1 MKRLF
6 VLLAALV
13 LALGIPGSAL
23 AAEEELPHTGR
34 VLFVA
39 GGDISVGADEQADA
53 VIVING
59 DAYIAGTVNS
69 LVVVDGTA
77 TASGATVEGIAI
89 VNGTLELEPGTTV
102 LGDIGQLNSDIVQA
116 EGVEIGGSVN
126 DLAGDVAGFGVFIGF
141 AALAFWIGVGIATL
155 IVGLL
160 LAGLAAR
167 QTRTATSLIRRE
179 PGRTFLVGLLA
190 VVVPPILAVLAMV
203 TIVGIPAGLGLLIV
217 VWPLVAFVGYVVA
230 AIWLGEWL
238 LGRRDGAVTSD
249 RPYAAATRR
258 VAGRV
263 RDRPRSPRQRGPVDL
278 RPGCRGAR
286 RVANVASHSDH
297 STAGRYGPAGTCMN
311 PLDAARQRSGRIWP
325 NPQGGTP

>member
-1 MKRLF
+1 MANRPCGHRSLREMPAEEDLMKRLF

-13 LALGIPGSAL
+13 LALGLPGSAL
-23 AAEEELPHTGR
+23 AADEELPHTGR

-39 GGDISVGADEQADA
+39 GGDITVGADEQADA

-77 TASGATVEGIAI
+77 TASGATIEGIAI
-89 VNGTLELEPGTTV
+89 VNGTLELQPGTTV

-116 EGVEIGGSVN
+116 GGVEIGGSVN
-126 DLAGDVAGFGVFIGF
+126 DLTGDVAGFGVFIGF

-249 RPYAAATRR
+249 RPYAAATLGLLVAFVIGLVPLVSAVLSIFGLGAVVLAAWRTLRR
-258 VAGRV
+258 TPTTPQPVA
-263 RDRPRSPRQRGPVDL
+263 
-278 RPGCRGAR
+278 
-286 RVANVASHSDH
+286 
-297 STAGRYGPAGTCMN
+297 TAQPA
-311 PLDAARQRSGRIWP
+311 PA
-325 NPQGGTP
+325 

>member
-1 MKRLF
+1 MPAGGRPPCQMPAEETKVKKLF
-6 VLLAALV
+6 VLLAVLV
-13 LALGIPGSAL
+13 LALGMAGSAL
-23 AAEEELPHTGR
+23 AVDEELPHTGR

-39 GGDISVGADEQADA
+39 GGDIAVGADEQADA
-53 VIVING
+53 VIVIDG
-59 DAYIAGTVNS
+59 DAHIAGTVNS

-77 TASGATVEGIAI
+77 TVAGATVEGVAI

-102 LGDIGQLNSDIVQA
+102 LGDVGKLNSEVVQA

-167 QTRTATSLIRRE
+167 QTRFATSLIRRE
-179 PGRTFLVGLLA
+179 PGKTFLVGLLA

-238 LGRRDGAVTSD
+238 LGQRDGAVASQ
-249 RPYAAATRR
+249 RPYAAATLGLL
-258 VAGRV
+258 VAFVIGLVPLVSAILSIFGLGAVVLAAWRT
-263 RDRPRSPRQRGPVDL
+263 L
-278 RPGCRGAR
+278 R
-286 RVANVASHSDH
+286 
-297 STAGRYGPAGTCMN
+297 
-311 PLDAARQRSGRIWP
+311 
-325 NPQGGTP
+325 GTPTASQPAASAQPAAA